1 MTSAVLELEGDNL
14 NVVARV
20 LVVSKPGFS
29 GEVVTN
35 RRKRDETHAPT
46 AGVLRVG
53 MTAR

>member
-1 MTSAVLELEGDNL
+1 MTSVVLELEGDNL

-35 RRKRDETHAPT
+35 RRKRDETHTLT

-53 MTAR
+53 TTTR